1 MQVQRKSFDLDAGH
15 VTISWREKSQYS
27 DPVFPTVLVQQL
39 SVPFVHVEVPMV
51 ILKHDNGISAFVQ
64 IRQRR

>member
-15 VTISWREKSQYS
+15 VVVGRWEKSQYA
-27 DPVFPTVLVQQL
+27 DPVFSTVFVQQL
-39 SVPFVHVEVPMV
+39 SVPFVHVQIPVV
-51 ILKHDNGISAFVQ
+51 ILEYDDGISAFVQ

>member
-1 MQVQRKSFDLDAGH
+1 MHVQRESFDLDAGH
-15 VTISWREKSQYS
+15 MAVSWWEKSQYA

-39 SVPFVHVEVPMV
+39 SVPFVHVEIPMV
-51 ILKHDNGISAFVQ
+51 ILKHDDGISAFVQ

>member
-15 VTISWREKSQYS
+15 VAVGWREKSQYA

-39 SVPFVHVEVPMV
+39 SVPFVHVQIPVV
-51 ILKHDNGISAFVQ
+51 ILEYDDGISTFVQ